1 MSSVSTCE
9 PWNCRPQCK
18 IYSDGGKVAQRTKD
32 VGLLW
37 WVGFLPKEAVALLM
51 DLSTGRVLDVCFQG
65 GTTFSIN
72 QNRLDWYQVD
82 IDRSTRT
89 HRESSMSLPKEKKS
103 LEPHML
109 PGSSTEGLI
118 CSPIKTE
125 QRFEKPWHA
134 RVPGKQHIMLPNRYS
149 STYRE
154 GENVPESWMEMATS
168 VTARLPTHLIFL
180 APSCLNSL
188 PISLQS
194 SRESMRQPIIFP
206 PFKHTYHHTTHNGE
220 GTQSKPYQ
228 EEQPG
233 TLQESVW
240 SC

>member
-1 MSSVSTCE
+1 
-9 PWNCRPQCK
+9 
-18 IYSDGGKVAQRTKD
+18 
-32 VGLLW
+32 
-37 WVGFLPKEAVALLM
+37 
-51 DLSTGRVLDVCFQG
+51 
-65 GTTFSIN
+65 
-72 QNRLDWYQVD
+72 
-82 IDRSTRT
+82 
-89 HRESSMSLPKEKKS
+89 MSLPKEKKS

-109 PGSSTEGLI
+109 PGSSTEESTCHPTKNG
-118 CSPIKTE
+118 
-125 QRFEKPWHA
+125 QRFKKPWHA
-134 RVPGKQHIMLPNRYS
+134 RVPGKQHIMLLNKYS

-154 GENVPESWMEMATS
+154 GQNVPESWMEVATS

-194 SRESMRQPIIFP
+194 SRESLRQTISFP
-206 PFKHTYHHTTHNGE
+206 FSKHTDHHTTHNGE

-240 SC
+240 PC